1 MLDATNR
8 PEAVFN
14 MLIFRP
20 FIHSVGLTFGARPGR
35 ALSPSRWDRFCASA
49 GHSESNY
56 GVFDIRLRPTLQG
69 SLRRQ
74 LNGAF
79 DLSLPKLE
87 DAR

>member
-1 MLDATNR
+1 MPPTGPRLY
-8 PEAVFN
+8 
-14 MLIFRP
+14 LICWIFRP
-20 FIHSVGLTFGARPGR
+20 LIHSVGLTFGARP
-35 ALSPSRWDRFCASA
+35 AEPLSPSRWGRFCASA

-74 LNGAF
+74 PNEAF
-79 DLSLPKLE
+79 DLPLPKLE